1 MNKADI
7 VNKACFNLFISI
19 VDNTIREA
27 TNAVIDKAIFIKVLA
42 LVFLVNAFKASD
54 TSPKTSEKS
63 WVKGLKLKRR
73 LDKNPTNFFTIA
85 AIPIV
90 KPVPR
95 RPLTTSWIL
104 SPPLLIVSII

>member
-1 MNKADI
+1 MPFLTFALAIMDLIKTIISMNKADI

-63 WVKGLKLKRR
+63 
-73 LDKNPTNFFTIA
+73 
-85 AIPIV
+85 
-90 KPVPR
+90 
-95 RPLTTSWIL
+95 
-104 SPPLLIVSII
+104 